1 MNQVKSL
8 VQANTEKCHG
18 DSGSPD
24 IMFLFQA
31 DAMEDGSGPWR
42 LFDSFFQSLTG
53 SGFLVSLQCVE
64 KQFKSRRMT
73 WYTKANLQR

>member
-24 IMFLFQA
+24 ITFLFQA

-53 SGFLVSLQCVE
+53 SGFLASLQCVWRNSSS
-64 KQFKSRRMT
+64 QGG
-73 WYTKANLQR
+73 